1 MGAKAFFAVVREG
14 VADKPG
20 KILCSVFLFFPG
32 FLGLLGSQGE
42 PGFFFFP
49 GFYGKAAFGGKSGRL
64 LSAFSFAPPLY
75 FLFLYFLC
83 TLCFFFAIILGSG
96 GFYGRDS

>member
-1 MGAKAFFAVVREG
+1 M
-14 VADKPG
+14 ADKPG

-42 PGFFFFP
+42 PGVYFFYRDFMERQL
-49 GFYGKAAFGGKSGRL
+49 FGGKFGRL
-64 LSAFSFAPPLY
+64 LSAFFFAPPPY

>member
-1 MGAKAFFAVVREG
+1 MGFLGAKAFFAVVREG

-42 PGFFFFP
+42 PGFYFFTGTLWKGSFFGGRLFFFLP
-49 GFYGKAAFGGKSGRL
+49 FLLLPLMYIQILYSRL
-64 LSAFSFAPPLY
+64 VWVYNFFI
-75 FLFLYFLC
+75 LF
-83 TLCFFFAIILGSG
+83 
-96 GFYGRDS
+96 